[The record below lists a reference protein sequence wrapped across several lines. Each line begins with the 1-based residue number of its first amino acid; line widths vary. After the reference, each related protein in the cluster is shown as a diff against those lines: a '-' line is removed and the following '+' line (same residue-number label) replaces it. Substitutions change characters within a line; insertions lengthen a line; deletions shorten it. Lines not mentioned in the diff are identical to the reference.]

1 MVEPLKRRPAAPSS
15 PPSRSALPPKPSA
28 PEGRAASSGSRPVAR
43 APLPPKAAPAGRS
56 SASSGSR
63 PAVRASI
70 PTKAPAADAGKR
82 KILIFSAAGGGVLL
96 LVVLAAVMMSGG
108 EKPRK
113 VEREDAAPPAP
124 LKPVAV
130 APKPVTPSPAATANA
145 DDDFK
150 KAIQDSRKVM
160 GDISKKSADREKK
173 EKEDKEKEDKAKE
186 AEREAEKKAA
196 DVKDKEAFAA
206 YDRRRRDR
214 REESAKQLE
223 EAKKAVEEDRRSEIA
238 RQKALVEK
246 MKNLKL
252 TIKTK
257 GGLTLQNVTVQGMTR
272 DELRLAFTYEGAQ
285 AEQAFPI
292 DFVEDRSYVDLLKAV
307 YKGDG
312 ASGSYEL
319 GRHLVLRKL
328 WKDAQSAFEDCVKQD
343 SAYQPRVPDL
353 SRILHNEA
361 AFKGSARKIG
371 SDQLFITYDFSDAAQ
386 AQDFTPVQPPG
397 QITVEG
403 GELKLVSPMM
413 ASWSLKGV
421 DFERDVEVDATVIF
435 ESDKTALLF
444 GSFHNFER
452 KGYYAVVNSQNPPG
466 HVLHRL
472 DGPAKSS
479 VLISQ
484 AAPKIVAGAET
495 RLRYQVKAGVFKVFI
510 GEQEVINQ
518 ADATYAKGWCLLGVA
533 AGSVRVKK
541 LTIQGH
547 VNPLEID
554 KRFAEVEVL
563 VRRALEADLGK
574 KKKKE
579 DEDVDPL
586 SAEDEYLLDRLSGAV
601 RGEFTRQRASL
612 VKAIQKRQIR
622 PEHLKSFDSV
632 VQSAPDFAAG
642 RYWKGVAL
650 LQGRKTD
657 EAKAEIA
664 EAIRLFPDFHEAQLT
679 LAQVEL
685 DERDFAAAADRVK
698 KALELSPGYGDAI
711 ALGAYL
717 KFINA
722 VAAKGHAKSLAND
735 AKESVSDLELA
746 RKLDPDSES
755 VATTQKN
762 VLNVVKGP
770 QHLGAKYEKEFPH
783 YIVMTDMSVDKTV
796 LYGTR
801 LEAAYKFYSETFK
814 DVFTEE
820 KRPKPRVAIFNTR
833 EAYLTYGEL
842 TLSNRQEW
850 TLGYFHPFY
859 RELLLFEDVD
869 QEATLQTLYH
879 EAFHQ
884 FMALMVPKAPFWYNE
899 GIAEFMGGI
908 KVEVNKTQSKI
919 VERARILDGRLKG
932 LKMSLNFALKF
943 EDIMMQTPAQF
954 YSGPVSFKYA
964 QAWSMVHFL
973 YEASGGKHRSKIEA
987 YFKKLKDGGSPRDAF
1002 DTAFG
1007 DGKVDDLQK
1016 EWLEYVKK
1024 MEPLKK

>member
-1 MVEPLKRRPAAPSS
+1 V
-15 PPSRSALPPKPSA
+15 
-28 PEGRAASSGSRPVAR
+28 
-43 APLPPKAAPAGRS
+43 PPKAPPSPAGR

-63 PAVRASI
+63 PAARASL
-70 PTKAPAADAGKR
+70 PPKGQPAASASAAAGK
-82 KILIFSAAGGGVLL
+82 KKGILLSAAGGGVLL
-96 LVVLAAVMMSGG
+96 LVALAALMMSGG

-113 VEREDAAPPAP
+113 VERDEAAPQ
-124 LKPVAV
+124 KPVAV
-130 APKPVTPSPAATANA
+130 APKPATPSPAASSKSDI

-150 KAIQDSRKVM
+150 KAIQDSKKVM
-160 GDISKKSADREKK
+160 GDISKKTAERGR
-173 EKEDKEKEDKAKE
+173 KEKEDKAKE
-186 AEREAEKKAA
+186 DAEKEAERETEKKAA
-196 DVKDKEAFAA
+196 DAKDKEAFVA
-206 YDRRRRDR
+206 YDRRRRER
-214 REESAKQLE
+214 REESGRQLE
-223 EAKKAVEEDRRSEIA
+223 EAKKSVEEDRKSEIA
-238 RQKALVEK
+238 RQKSLVEK
-246 MKNLKL
+246 LKNLKL

-272 DELRLAFTYEGAQ
+272 DELKLAFTYEGAQ

-292 DFVEDRSYVDLLKAV
+292 DFVEDRSYVDLLKAI

-343 SAYQPRVPDL
+343 ASYQPRVPDL

-386 AQDFTPVQPPG
+386 AQDFTPVQQPG
-397 QITVEG
+397 QIAVEG
-403 GELKLVSPMM
+403 GELKLGSPLM

-421 DFERDVEVDATVIF
+421 DFERDVEVDATAVF
-435 ESDKTALLF
+435 ENDKTALLF

-472 DGPAKSS
+472 DGPTKSS
-479 VLISQ
+479 VLITQ
-484 AAPKIVAGAET
+484 GAPKIVAGAET
-495 RLRYQVKAGVFKVFI
+495 RLRFQVKAGVFKVFV

-518 ADATYAKGWCLLGVA
+518 ADATYQKGWCLLGVA
-533 AGSVRVKK
+533 GGSIRLRK

-547 VNPLEID
+547 VNPVEID

-574 KKKKE
+574 KKKSDDSE
-579 DEDVDPL
+579 VDPL

-612 VKAIQKRQIR
+612 VKAIQKHQIR
-622 PEHLKSFDSV
+622 PEHLKCFDSV

-679 LAQVEL
+679 LAQVEM
-685 DERDFAAAADRVK
+685 DERDFAAAAGRVK
-698 KALELSPGYGDAI
+698 KALELAPGYGDAM

-717 KFINA
+717 KFVNT
-722 VAAKGHAKSLAND
+722 VASKGHAKPLVND
-735 AKESVSDLELA
+735 VKETVADLELA

-814 DVFTEE
+814 DVFSEDAR
-820 KRPKPRVAIFNTR
+820 RPKPRVAIFNTR

-859 RELLLFEDVD
+859 KELLLFEDVD

-884 FMALMVPKAPFWYNE
+884 FMALMVPRAPFWYNE

-908 KVEVNKTQSKI
+908 KIEVNKTQSKI
-919 VERARILDGRLKG
+919 VERSRILDGRLKG

-973 YEASGGKHRSKIEA
+973 YEASGGKHRNRIET
-987 YFKKLKDGGSPRDAF
+987 YFKKLKDGGTPREAF

-1007 DGKVDDLQK
+1007 DGTIGELQK

>member
-1 MVEPLKRRPAAPSS
+1 
-15 PPSRSALPPKPSA
+15 
-28 PEGRAASSGSRPVAR
+28 
-43 APLPPKAAPAGRS
+43 
-56 SASSGSR
+56 
-63 PAVRASI
+63 VRASI
-70 PTKAPAADAGKR
+70 PPKGPSEAAGKK
-82 KILIFSAAGGGVLL
+82 KILLLGAAGGGVLL
-96 LVVLAAVMMSGG
+96 VVVLAAVMMSGG

-113 VEREDAAPPAP
+113 AEREDAAPPAP
-124 LKPVAV
+124 LKAVAV
-130 APKPVTPSPAATANA
+130 APKPSTPSPAQARIDP

-150 KAIQDSRKVM
+150 KAIQDSKKVM
-160 GDISKKSADREKK
+160 GDISKKTSDREKK
-173 EKEDKEKEDKAKE
+173 EKEEKAREDAEKE
-186 AEREAEKKAA
+186 AERKSSEAKEKER
-196 DVKDKEAFAA
+196 DKEAFVA
-206 YDRRRRDR
+206 YDRRRRER
-214 REESAKQLE
+214 REDSVKQLE
-223 EAKKAVEEDRRSEIA
+223 EAKKAVEEDHKSEIA

-246 MKNLKL
+246 LKNMKL

-257 GGLTLQNVTVQGMTR
+257 GGLTLQNVAVQGMTR

-292 DFVEDRSYVDLLKAV
+292 DFVEDRSYVDLLKAI

-328 WKDAQSAFEDCVKQD
+328 WKDAQSAFEECVKQD
-343 SAYQPRVPDL
+343 ASYQPRVPDL

-386 AQDFTPVQPPG
+386 AQDFTPVQQPG
-397 QITVEG
+397 QISVEG
-403 GELKLVSPMM
+403 GELKLVSPLM

-421 DFERDVEVDATVIF
+421 DFERDVEVDATAIF
-435 ESDKTALLF
+435 ESDKSALLF
-444 GSFHNFER
+444 GSFQNFER
-452 KGYYAVVNSQNPPG
+452 KGYYAVLNGQNPPG
-466 HVLHRL
+466 HGLHRV
-472 DGPAKSS
+472 DGPGKAS

-495 RLRYQVKAGVFKVFI
+495 RLRFQVKAGVFKVYI
-510 GEQEVINQ
+510 GDQEVLNQ
-518 ADATYAKGWCLLGVA
+518 SDATYAKGWLLLGVA
-533 AGSVRVKK
+533 AGSVRLKK

-547 VNPLEID
+547 VNPVEID

-574 KKKKE
+574 KKKSDDSE
-579 DEDVDPL
+579 VDPL
-586 SAEDEYLLDRLSGAV
+586 SAEDEYLLDRLTGAV
-601 RGEFTRQRASL
+601 RGEFTRQRSSL
-612 VKAIQKRQIR
+612 VKAIQKHQIR

-650 LQGRKTD
+650 LQGRKID
-657 EAKAEIA
+657 EAKAELN
-664 EAIRLFPDFHEAQLT
+664 EAIRLFPDFFEAQLT
-679 LAQVEL
+679 LANVEL
-685 DERDFAAAADRVK
+685 EERDFAAAADRVRK
-698 KALELSPGYGDAI
+698 SLELAPGYADAVS
-711 ALGAYL
+711 LGAYL
-717 KFINA
+717 KFVNA
-722 VAAKGHAKSLAND
+722 VAAKGHVKSLAND
-735 AKESVSDLELA
+735 AKEAVADLELA
-746 RKLDPDSES
+746 RKLDPTNES

-783 YIVMTDMSVDKTV
+783 YMVMTDMSVDKTM

-820 KRPKPRVAIFNTR
+820 PKRPKPRVAIFNTR

-850 TLGYFHPFY
+850 TLGYFHPMY
-859 RELLLFEDVD
+859 KELLLFEDAD
-869 QEATLQTLYH
+869 MEATLQTLYH

-973 YEASGGKHRSKIEA
+973 YEASGGKYRSKIEA
-987 YFKKLKDGGSPRDAF
+987 YFKKLKDGGTPREAF

-1007 DGKVDDLQK
+1007 DGKIDELQK
-1016 EWLEYVKK
+1016 EWLDYVKK